1 MIILNRKLDPIAVPV
16 AVKKQ
21 RELFCFIYALLFCNM
36 IIFLL
41 KTGFRYLNQFLKYEL
56 INAIKSSRC
65 SIKCNC
71 INRKHNISTAEEA
84 MKIPSAMNLPNLL
97 SISRVFLV
105 PVVMVFLTLRTQ
117 FGFIEGVNIG
127 DLLAGVIFIIASLTD
142 AADGY
147 IARKRGIVTNL
158 GKFIDP
164 LADKIMVVAVLVAL
178 VDLHRVPAWM
188 VVVIIAREFIVT
200 GLRMIA
206 ASEGVVI
213 AASKGGKLKTVSQII
228 GIILLIFNL
237 PGGLTVMWIAMA
249 LTIWSGGDY
258 LVKCIDLL
266 D

>member
-1 MIILNRKLDPIAVPV
+1 MS
-16 AVKKQ
+16 
-21 RELFCFIYALLFCNM
+21 AL
-36 IIFLL
+36 
-41 KTGFRYLNQFLKYEL
+41 
-56 INAIKSSRC
+56 
-65 SIKCNC
+65 
-71 INRKHNISTAEEA
+71 
-84 MKIPSAMNLPNLL
+84 NLPNML

-105 PVVMVFLTLRTQ
+105 PVVMVFLTSRSE
-117 FGFIEGVNIG
+117 FGTIAGANVG
-127 DLLAGVIFIIASLTD
+127 DLLAGFVFIVASLTD

-178 VDLHRVPAWM
+178 VDLHRIPAWM
-188 VVVIIAREFIVT
+188 VVIIIAREFIVT

-206 ASEGVVI
+206 ASEGIVI

-237 PGGLTVMWIAMA
+237 PYGMAVMWIAMI
-249 LTIWSGGDY
+249 LTVWSGGDY
-258 LVKCIDLL
+258 LIKCIDLL